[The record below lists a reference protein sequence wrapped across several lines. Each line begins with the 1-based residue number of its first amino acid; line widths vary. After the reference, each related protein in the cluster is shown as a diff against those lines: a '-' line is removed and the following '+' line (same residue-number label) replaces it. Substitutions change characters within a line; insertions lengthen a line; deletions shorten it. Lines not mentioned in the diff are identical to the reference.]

1 MSDQRAQH
9 RVDSGMILTTTAR
22 ETAANV
28 RTLSP
33 VIKIVR
39 FSLLAYPNKGNS
51 IDSLS
56 TAVVFTDTNL
66 RHIVN
71 RRMKWSDVEGFVRV
85 ALVQLVFAI
94 VGERTNIETT
104 RGIDETVDLVRD
116 AANRRRSWSSVE
128 NKILTSVADLI
139 RACLRVL

>member
-1 MSDQRAQH
+1 
-9 RVDSGMILTTTAR
+9 MILTTTAR